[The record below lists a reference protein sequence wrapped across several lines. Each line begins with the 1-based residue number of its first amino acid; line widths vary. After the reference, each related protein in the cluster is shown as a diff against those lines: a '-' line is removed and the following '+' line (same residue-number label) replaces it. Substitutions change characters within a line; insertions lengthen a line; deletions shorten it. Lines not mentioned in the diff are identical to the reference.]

1 MMPGADA
8 KAILMLAASDLNNS
22 ELKMFLREVERAGA
36 AEALRRIEHL
46 RMIAAD
52 QEPQSFSYR
61 ESHTSARD
69 AEHKNIVS
77 KVESLLL
84 GEAGLPKTRASH
96 ILHSEILSELGG
108 SYYLPSP
115 NKVAFRLWLS
125 RLLDQVPPSTV
136 LHVAS
141 RLRNSIV
148 HGDKSLSDWPLNS

>member
-8 KAILMLAASDLNNS
+8 KAVLLLAASDLNGS
-22 ELKMFLREVERAGA
+22 ELKTFFKEVERAGSS
-36 AEALRRIEHL
+36 EMVRRIDHV
-46 RMIAAD
+46 RMMAAD
-52 QEPQSFSYR
+52 EVPQPFSYR
-61 ESHTSARD
+61 ESHVSARD
-69 AEHKNIVS
+69 AEHKNIVA
-77 KVESLLL
+77 KIENLLVY
-84 GEAGLPKTRASH
+84 EANLPKTRASH
-96 ILHSEILSELGG
+96 ILYSEIQEELGD

-136 LHVAS
+136 LHIAS